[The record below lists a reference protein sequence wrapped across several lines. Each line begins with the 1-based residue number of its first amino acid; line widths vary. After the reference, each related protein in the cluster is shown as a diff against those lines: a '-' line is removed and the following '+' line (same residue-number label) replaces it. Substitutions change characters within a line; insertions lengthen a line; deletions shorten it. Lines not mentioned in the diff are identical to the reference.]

1 METLIARTPTS
12 PILARIKALPLSSD
26 SIDASLSMSRSISSA
41 ILIKYLPLSEP
52 EQFGPHV
59 LLNALWAASRAS
71 STSAGRPSGMDVM
84 SWPMAGLTILQRVSD
99 DQYSHELPVVR

>member
-52 EQFGPHV
+52 EQFGPQV
-59 LLNALWAASRAS
+59 LLNA